1 MITTQL
7 KKLDSILGGGIRN
20 AIITDIFGEN
30 GTGKTQLALQ
40 ASLEPLGQD
49 LDVLFIDTTGE
60 FRPERILEIVKNRN
74 MRDSLLDNLK
84 VARVTNTT
92 EQINFLEKIK
102 NFKNLSLVIID
113 NIADLF
119 SFEYSKKEQFMLKY
133 SSFMKYM
140 HHLSTIALK
149 KKIPVIVTNQLLQKQ
164 DTEYEKLDFVMKNFT
179 HQQIKLEKIKNY
191 YQGEVNHP
199 FIKKQKFSYSF
210 GPTGIVEQTQSI

>member
-7 KKLDSILGGGIRN
+7 KKLDKILGGGIKN
-20 AIITDIFGEN
+20 AIITDIFGLN
-30 GTGKTQLALQ
+30 GTGKTQLSLQ
-40 ASLEPLGQD
+40 ISLDPLKQNN
-49 LDVLFIDTTGE
+49 DVLFIDTTGE
-60 FRPERILEIVKNRN
+60 FRPERMFEIIKNRN
-74 MRDSLLDNLK
+74 LDVTFLENLK
-84 VARVTNTT
+84 IIRVTNTA
-92 EQINFLEKIK
+92 EQIKSLEKINDFEK
-102 NFKNLSLVIID
+102 LSLLIID
-113 NIADLF
+113 NVADLF

>member
-74 MRDSLLDNLK
+74 MNDSLLDNLK
-84 VARVTNTT
+84 IARVTNTT

-119 SFEYSKKEQFMLKY
+119 SFEYSKKEQFIEKY
-133 SSFMKYM
+133 TNFMKYM
-140 HHLSTIALK
+140 YTLSLIALK
-149 KKIPVIVTNQLLQKQ
+149 KEIPIVVTNQLLKKQ
-164 DTEYEKLDFVMKNFT
+164 DTEYEKLDFVMNHFI
-179 HQQIKLEKIKNY
+179 HQRIKLKKIKNY
-191 YQGEVNHP
+191 YQGEVYHP
-199 FIKKQKFSYSF
+199 FTNNQQFCYNF
-210 GPTGIVEQTQSI
+210 GPSGIVEQSESI